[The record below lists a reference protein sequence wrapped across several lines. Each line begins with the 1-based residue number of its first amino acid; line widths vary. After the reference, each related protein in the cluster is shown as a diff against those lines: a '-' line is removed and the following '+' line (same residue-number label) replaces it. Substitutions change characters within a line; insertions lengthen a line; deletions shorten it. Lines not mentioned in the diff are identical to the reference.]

1 MPFLA
6 SRASQ
11 TTISCFFMKAVF
23 LRDACSCN
31 KASSQTDRG
40 LHHPPDTGGQ
50 GDHKGRCRATTR
62 AVAGRPQGS
71 PLLCYGFACTGMHGG
86 KAPSQGDPRVA
97 PTIYVLALCF

>member
-50 GDHKGRCRATTR
+50 GD
-62 AVAGRPQGS
+62 
-71 PLLCYGFACTGMHGG
+71 
-86 KAPSQGDPRVA
+86 PRVA
-97 PTIYVLALCF
+97 PTIEDMHFPRRLVGKTSNFCSYFPISWFPITRKKDGYSLDKEITICYIYL

>member
-62 AVAGRPQGS
+62 VAPTMLRLRMHGHAWWQSPVAGRPKGR
-71 PLLCYGFACTGMHGG
+71 PYNLCVGAMLLTYEI
-86 KAPSQGDPRVA
+86 S
-97 PTIYVLALCF
+97 